1 MKETPYGYGGHIL
14 RVGLTCL
21 DISTEP
27 TAKYAPRFLGG
38 RGINQWILLKEIKP
52 WVTPFEPAS
61 TVCFGA
67 GALTGT
73 LVPGAARINIDSKNP
88 FTGGIASASAG
99 GWFAS
104 ALKFS
109 GYDHIVVYG
118 KAHRPVYLLIDDD
131 KVSLRSAEEM
141 WGSTVSETERQI
153 KQDLGQE
160 DVQVLCIGPAGENMV
175 RPACVV
181 VNGARIAGRCGL
193 GAVIGSKNLKAIAVR
208 ASGGIRIKH
217 PDAFM
222 SLVKKVSRRLKKS
235 PEHQIRKNMGTL
247 FVTPKFNDLS
257 SVPYKNFED
266 DCLPEGFYDKISHEV
281 FNEIHQKDTYACN
294 ACPTPCGHTY
304 CVDRGPYAGTVCR
317 KIEANTV
324 WNFGGKLA
332 VDEPAAILKAQ
343 ELCCQLGLD
352 IDATS
357 GVIAW
362 AIDSYQNGLISKQ
375 ETDGLDLNW
384 GDHGVIIKLIEKIA
398 YRQGF
403 GNVLAE
409 GSMRA
414 SGIIGR
420 GSDKYA
426 FHLKGQDNI
435 EAIRSMKGWALGVG
449 VSPRGGAHTRGAPVT
464 EARRYSEHESDELF
478 GVKTAGKAETY
489 EGKARIVT
497 HIEKICALLDSLGVC
512 LFTGN
517 WASPL
522 GVNPQELARFFYLAT
537 GIRLSEQEMIK
548 TGERIHNLEKMFNVV
563 HAGFTR
569 EDDYPP
575 RRFMEEPVKSGPL
588 KGELLERKNWDRM
601 LDEYYGLNGW
611 DRRSGWPTQRKL
623 KELGLQECVEMLQ
636 RAKKS
641 LEAKREKLCPS
652 GQ

>member
-1 MKETPYGYGGHIL
+1 MKRSTYGYGGHIL
-14 RVGLTCL
+14 RIGLTCS
-21 DISTEP
+21 DISTES
-27 TAKYAPRFLGG
+27 TEKYASRFLGG
-38 RGINQWILLKEIKP
+38 RGINQWILLKEMKP

-61 TVCFGA
+61 TLCFGA
-67 GALTGT
+67 GALAGT
-73 LVPGAARINIDSKNP
+73 LVPGAARINIDGKNP

-104 ALKFS
+104 ALKFA
-109 GYDHIVVYG
+109 GYDHIVVQG
-118 KAHRPVYLLIDDD
+118 KANRPVYLWIDDD
-131 KVSLRSAEEM
+131 KVSLRSATRM
-141 WGSTVSETERQI
+141 WGSSVSETEKQI
-153 KQDLGQE
+153 KEDLGRE

-181 VNGARIAGRCGL
+181 VDGARVAGRCGL
-193 GAVIGSKNLKAIAVR
+193 GAVMGSKSLKAIAVR

-217 PDAFM
+217 PEEFI

-235 PEHQIRKNMGTL
+235 PEHQMREKMGTL

-257 SVPYKNFED
+257 AVPYRNFED
-266 DCLPEGFYDKISHEV
+266 DCLPEGFYEKISHEV
-281 FNEIHQKDTYACN
+281 FYDSHQVDTYACS

-304 CVDRGPYAGTVCR
+304 FVDRGPYAGTVCR

-362 AIDSYQNGLISKQ
+362 AIDSYQNGLISNQ

-384 GDHGVIIKLIEKIA
+384 GDHGVIIKLIEKTA

-403 GNVLAE
+403 GNILAE
-409 GSMRA
+409 GSLRA
-414 SGIIGR
+414 SEIIGK
-420 GSDKYA
+420 GSEKYA
-426 FHLKGQDNI
+426 FHIKGQDNI
-435 EAIRSMKGWALGVG
+435 EAIRSMKGWALGIC

-464 EARRYSEHESDELF
+464 EARKYTEQESEKLF

-489 EGKARIVT
+489 EGKAKIVT
-497 HIEKICALLDSLGVC
+497 RIEKICALLDSLGVC

-517 WASPL
+517 WASPQ
-522 GVNPQELARFFYLAT
+522 GVNTRELATFFYLAT
-537 GIRLSEQEMIK
+537 GIKLSEEEMIK
-548 TGERIHNLEKMFNVV
+548 TGERIHNVEKMFNVY

-569 EDDYPP
+569 QDDYPP
-575 RRFMEEPVKSGPL
+575 KRFMEEPVKSGPS
-588 KGELLERKNWDRM
+588 KGALLERKDWDSM

-611 DRRSGWPTQRKL
+611 DKQSGWPTQGKL
-623 KELGLQECVEMLQ
+623 EDLNLEECIEMLQ
-636 RAKKS
+636 TAEKN
-641 LEAKREKLCPS
+641 LETKRKRLC
-652 GQ
+652 G